1 MYDKQ
6 DPRNDLIGL
15 AIDELIEILHT
26 TEPNPL
32 IVKEKIQKALSL
44 FSSAG
49 IYKSREKWWESKKE
63 LDGC

>member
-49 IYKSREKWWESKKE
+49 IYKSREK
-63 LDGC
+63 